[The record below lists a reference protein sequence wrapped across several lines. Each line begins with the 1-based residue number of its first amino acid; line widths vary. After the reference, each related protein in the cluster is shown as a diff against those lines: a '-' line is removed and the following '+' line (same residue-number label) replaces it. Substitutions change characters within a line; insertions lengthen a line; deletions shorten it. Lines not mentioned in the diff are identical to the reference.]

1 MTNET
6 GGTKGPE
13 KGGKKGKNDEVI
25 EPILPFKPTFE
36 YGNDQFN
43 NIAEDIWDAREKLN
57 RKTLEK

>member
-13 KGGKKGKNDEVI
+13 KGGKKGKKDEVV
-25 EPILPFKPTFE
+25 EPLKPLKPVFD
-36 YGNDQFN
+36 YGDEQFN

-57 RKTLEK
+57 QKTLEK